1 MTESKNPLHS
11 YSGPV
16 FASAQAALVSRGHHW
31 QVKLE
36 GRAVQKGG
44 ERSAESCRKVQKD
57 EVQKVGGV
65 VSVSRKKLGRHLLMI
80 SIPTN
85 YDNVFN

>member
-1 MTESKNPLHS
+1 MHS

-16 FASAQAALVSRGHHW
+16 FAFAQAAVVSGGQHW

-44 ERSAESCRKVQKD
+44 ERSAESCRKVQKG
-57 EVQKVGGV
+57 EVQKVGG
-65 VSVSRKKLGRHLLMI
+65 LQGL
-80 SIPTN
+80 
-85 YDNVFN
+85 